1 MPNDGDRSDSAQFP
15 PPAALLRAF
24 HTPED
29 PRAGGHR
36 VLDAAGRLARCHLHR
51 RRAVKAALSP
61 DAPADRVAA
70 CGRVIADIDGSRAGL
85 VAHIDEWVAANIAHR
100 AGASLHT
107 ETLGAVIDRMAEKW
121 VAAQHALGGD
131 QDTQT
136 TTPLQWEA
144 RTHLQW
150 CRLAELTDGYRD
162 LVTDVVEQ
170 RRRLPVW

>member
-29 PRAGGHR
+29 SHR
-36 VLDAAGRLARCHLHR
+36 VLHAAGRLARCHTRR
-51 RRAVKAALSP
+51 RRAIAAALTP
-61 DAPADRVAA
+61 GTPADRVAA
-70 CGRVIADIDGSRAGL
+70 CGRVIADIDGTRAGL

-100 AGASLHT
+100 SGASLHT

-121 VAAQHALGGD
+121 VAAQHALGAEPD
-131 QDTQT
+131 AQT
-136 TTPLQWEA
+136 TTPLQREA